1 MESIENVRES
11 DKIELKENILN
22 NMKIVTD
29 GIIKDLHP
37 NNSYSSWKNSYNG
50 MKFIK
55 NDKKKFYMALNMWIY
70 VTENQLI
77 GTTDIGILE
86 TMKNVY
92 SWIGN
97 LLEIKQQAINL

>member
-11 DKIELKENILN
+11 DKIELIENILH

-37 NNSYSSWKNSYNG
+37 NNNYSSWKNSYIG

-55 NDKKKFYMALNMWIY
+55 NDTRKFYMALNMWIY
-70 VTENQLI
+70 VTESQLI
-77 GTTDIGILE
+77 GTSDNGILE

-97 LLEIKQQAINL
+97 FLEIKQQAINL